1 MAISKKE
8 IENRVNALVAKG
20 YSKEEAET
28 LVQEDIIIDT
38 GGSCDWE
45 DDFTD
50 EQMKVSRQA
59 RQADREVSKTPAK
72 RKRAEDP
79 DKRMLMRVL
88 YLALTDEDQN
98 NPAVAD
104 RNSVEVLN
112 PEREIE
118 FTYNGRKFKLTLSA
132 PRPPKN

>member
-72 RKRAEDP
+72 RKRAEDW
-79 DKRMLMRVL
+79 DKRHLIGCL
-88 YLALTDEDQN
+88 CHYLTEEDQN
-98 NPAVAD
+98 NPSMVD
-104 RNSVEVLN
+104 DLVVLN

-118 FTYNGRKFKLTLSA
+118 FHYHGRKFKLTLSA
-132 PRPPKN
+132 PRPPKD